1 MNIKIELNPSQRV
14 LICSTIKNQIKEIE
28 KHIKIFKSHDLPQ
41 ITPKTCD
48 SIAKSFEEEKAE
60 LENILEQI
68 YKGGIKMKKL
78 YNISNGTI
86 HLELSVEEL
95 DTIKSTLQ
103 AELATLRVRARLT
116 KAVSRAEIEALEAI
130 VNALR

>member
-1 MNIKIELNPSQRV
+1 
-14 LICSTIKNQIKEIE
+14 
-28 KHIKIFKSHDLPQ
+28 
-41 ITPKTCD
+41 
-48 SIAKSFEEEKAE
+48 
-60 LENILEQI
+60 
-68 YKGGIKMKKL
+68 MKKL

-86 HLELSVEEL
+86 HLELSIEEL

-103 AELATLRVRARLT
+103 ADLATLRVRARLT

>member
-1 MNIKIELNPSQRV
+1 
-14 LICSTIKNQIKEIE
+14 
-28 KHIKIFKSHDLPQ
+28 
-41 ITPKTCD
+41 
-48 SIAKSFEEEKAE
+48 
-60 LENILEQI
+60 
-68 YKGGIKMKKL
+68 MKKL

-116 KAVSRAEIEALEAI
+116 KAVSKAEMEALESI

>member
-1 MNIKIELNPSQRV
+1 
-14 LICSTIKNQIKEIE
+14 
-28 KHIKIFKSHDLPQ
+28 
-41 ITPKTCD
+41 
-48 SIAKSFEEEKAE
+48 
-60 LENILEQI
+60 
-68 YKGGIKMKKL
+68 MKKL

-95 DTIKSTLQ
+95 DTIKSKLQ

-116 KAVSRAEIEALEAI
+116 KAVSRAEIEALETI

>member
-1 MNIKIELNPSQRV
+1 
-14 LICSTIKNQIKEIE
+14 
-28 KHIKIFKSHDLPQ
+28 
-41 ITPKTCD
+41 
-48 SIAKSFEEEKAE
+48 
-60 LENILEQI
+60 
-68 YKGGIKMKKL
+68 MKKL

-95 DTIKSTLQ
+95 DTIKTTLQ

-116 KAVSRAEIEALEAI
+116 KAVSKAEIEALESI